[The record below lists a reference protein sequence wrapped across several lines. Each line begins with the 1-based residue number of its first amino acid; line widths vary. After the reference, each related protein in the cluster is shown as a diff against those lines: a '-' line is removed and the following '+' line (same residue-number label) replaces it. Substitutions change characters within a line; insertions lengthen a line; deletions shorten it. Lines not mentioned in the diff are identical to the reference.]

1 MIEHLRQR
9 YQRLNKVVANMRR
22 RGEIH
27 SLRYHQLVKERD
39 AVHRALIREE
49 VRAIYGHLQPS
60 IQYECR
66 CPIPEDRNPPGKK
79 PRVCAECG
87 GILREVIQNEQKQKQ
102 RNLDDL
108 LWILFILAF
117 VFLLVLIID

>member
-27 SLRYHQLVKERD
+27 SLRYDQLVQERD
-39 AVHRALIREE
+39 AVHRALIQAEI
-49 VRAIYGHLQPS
+49 RAIYGHLQPS

-66 CPIPEDRNPPGKK
+66 CPIPEDRNPPGRK
-79 PRVCAECG
+79 PRICAECG
-87 GILREVIQNEQKQKQ
+87 GILREVIQKEKERK
-102 RNLDDL
+102 NLDDW